1 MKRFLELNDT
11 EGHIILINVDSIQ
24 HITVND
30 YEETIVEMCS
40 GGFFTVSQTYDEIR
54 EIIKNVNM

>member
-30 YEETIVEMCS
+30 YEETIVVMCS
-40 GGFFTVSQTYDEIR
+40 GDFFTVSKTYDEIR

>member
-40 GGFFTVSQTYDEIR
+40 GDFFTVSQTYDEIR